1 MLFFLTLFLAFA
13 SLSNAHSS
21 SDLYKKYRA
30 SANKTPVV
38 AHTHSVSAISSNDQ
52 AVRDKSLFYPPLP
65 GQTGADYHPQLKS
78 LAENDTQIIYYSWH
92 AHVYFFHEDENVTQR
107 TLALRDQF
115 MKRFSIAL
123 CDDSC
128 FMGGPFDTCVQGMCA
143 WEPFYGVDG
152 PHPYGQW
159 GIYIPNEYIAPAIAW
174 LSMNHGEF
182 EVLFHPNTGYMVGD
196 HDQNKRAIWIKQIV
210 PLDIDFLVW

>member
-1 MLFFLTLFLAFA
+1 MNCGGYDGYPLTITNYTHEFKMLFFLTLFLAFA

-92 AHVYFFHEDENVTQR
+92 AHVYFFHEDANVTQR

-128 FMGGPFDTCVQGMCA
+128 FMGGPFDTCVQGKSNLTFKF
-143 WEPFYGVDG
+143 P
-152 PHPYGQW
+152 
-159 GIYIPNEYIAPAIAW
+159 
-174 LSMNHGEF
+174 
-182 EVLFHPNTGYMVGD
+182 
-196 HDQNKRAIWIKQIV
+196 IKDSPI
-210 PLDIDFLVW
+210 LIL